1 MTPTVRR
8 MPPQMPG
15 PSRRDLPIWGAG
27 IVAGAIATL
36 IASAAGARL
45 GAALT
50 AGVIVLV
57 AIVVGAL
64 AFESRDRSRR

>member
-1 MTPTVRR
+1 

-15 PSRRDLPIWGAG
+15 PSRRDLLIWAVG
-27 IVAGAIATL
+27 IVAGAVATL

-45 GAALT
+45 GSALT
-50 AGVIVLV
+50 AGVIALV

-64 AFESRDRSRR
+64 ALGAPYGSRR

>member
-1 MTPTVRR
+1 

-15 PSRRDLPIWGAG
+15 PSRRDLLIWGTG
-27 IVAGAIATL
+27 IVVAAAATL

-45 GAALT
+45 GSALT
-50 AGVIVLV
+50 AGVIALV

-64 AFESRDRSRR
+64 ALEARDRSRR

>member
-1 MTPTVRR
+1 

-15 PSRRDLPIWGAG
+15 PSRRDLLIWAAG
-27 IVAGAIATL
+27 IVAGAVATL

-45 GAALT
+45 GSALT
-50 AGVIVLV
+50 AGVIALV

-64 AFESRDRSRR
+64 ALEARDRSHR